1 MSRFSIR
8 KLSICL
14 LLLGLSISG
23 CSSRPSAILPAD
35 DPDLTIF
42 TSQEKSIYEPI
53 IKEYQERTGYKV
65 LVEAG
70 TFQDLKHYIEEN
82 TLADRY
88 DAVFGIHSADLEH
101 YKDSWEVYESP
112 DTASLFPNTSPSHR
126 LWTGFCSLQTVI
138 VYNTKVVTYREVPT
152 SWESL
157 LDPSWKGRIAFLNP
171 EASDIYSAALVC
183 ASQTSKNPKEYLS
196 AFSRNLN
203 APLYT
208 SLEEVNQAITDGQY
222 SLGVTLDT
230 LAEQLKSEG
239 GEINYIYPKEG
250 NYSQLYGSALISDCK
265 HPGPAKE
272 FIDFTVSKD
281 VQSLLSNK
289 LNRLPIRK
297 GVYSALAVTGA
308 YQDSQIFVSLRREAM
323 DNWQSMMKHTVEEG
337 R

>member
-1 MSRFSIR
+1 MPGPLKK
-8 KLSICL
+8 KLCICL
-14 LLLGLSISG
+14 LLLGFSLSG
-23 CSSRPSAILPAD
+23 CSLQSSAILPSD

-65 LVEAG
+65 RVEAG

-88 DAVFGIHSADLEH
+88 DVAFGIHSADLDY
-101 YKDSWEVYESP
+101 YKDSWEAYESP
-112 DTASLFPNTSPSHR
+112 ERVTLFPNATPSHR

-152 SWESL
+152 GWESL

-183 ASQTSKNPKEYLS
+183 ASHSFQNSGEYLRAFSKN
-196 AFSRNLN
+196 LN
-203 APLYT
+203 TPLYT
-208 SLEEVNQAITDGQY
+208 TLEQVNQAVSEGQY

-230 LAEQLKSEG
+230 LAEQVKSEG

-250 NYSQLYGSALISDCK
+250 SYSQLYGSALISGCQ
-265 HPGPAKE
+265 HPGPAKA
-272 FIDFTVSKD
+272 FIDFTISKD
-281 VQSLLSNK
+281 VQRLLSNK
-289 LNRLPIRK
+289 LNRLPVRK
-297 GVYSALAVTGA
+297 EVHSVLSVTDT
-308 YQDSQIFVSLRREAM
+308 YQDSQTFVSLRKDVI
-323 DNWQSMMKHTVEEG
+323 DNWKSLMRHTTDEG

>member
-1 MSRFSIR
+1 MPR
-8 KLSICL
+8 LSIKKLYVCL
-14 LLLGLSISG
+14 LLLSFSISG
-23 CSSRPSAILPAD
+23 CSPRPSAILPPD
-35 DPDLTIF
+35 TPDLTVF

-53 IKEYQERTGYKV
+53 VKEYQERTGYKV
-65 LVEAG
+65 HVEAG

-88 DAVFGIHSADLEH
+88 DAVFGIHSSDLEH
-101 YKDSWEVYESP
+101 YKDSWEAYESP
-112 DTASLFPNTSPSHR
+112 DASALFSNTSPSHR

-157 LDPSWKGRIAFLNP
+157 LDPSWKGRIAFFNP

-183 ASQTSKNPKEYLS
+183 ASQASQNPEEYLN
-196 AFSRNLN
+196 AFSKNLN
-203 APLYT
+203 APLYA

-230 LAEQLKSEG
+230 LAEQVKSEG

-250 NYSQLYGSALISDCK
+250 NYSQLYGSALILGCK
-265 HPGPAKE
+265 HLGPAKE

-297 GVYSALAVTGA
+297 GVHSGLAVTGT
-308 YQDSQIFVSLRREAM
+308 YQDSQTFVSLREAAM
-323 DNWQSMMKHTVEEG
+323 NNWRSLMKNTAEEG